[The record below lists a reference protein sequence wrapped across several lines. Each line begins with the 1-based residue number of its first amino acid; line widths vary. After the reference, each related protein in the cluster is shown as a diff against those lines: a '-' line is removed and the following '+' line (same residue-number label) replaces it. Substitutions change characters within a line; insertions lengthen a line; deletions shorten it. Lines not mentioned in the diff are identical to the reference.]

1 MKEWSK
7 SLMMNKSYSDSVS
20 IVSTGPPVRTQWRY
34 LGSDLGSGSASVSA
48 KDYVTLERYK
58 RNLGRPFRSTRA
70 NATAISCVILTTLLF
85 FVGALFL
92 ALYLIKPTGRY
103 TYFRT
108 NTNMPKYVRVAV
120 FVATANC
127 FFGLNYIITRKTR
140 VGTKS

>member
-1 MKEWSK
+1 
-7 SLMMNKSYSDSVS
+7 MMNKSYTDSVS
-20 IVSTGPPVRTQWRY
+20 IVSTGLPVRTQWRY
-34 LGSDLGSGSASVSA
+34 LGPDLGSGSASVSA

-108 NTNMPKYVRVAV
+108 NTKYVIVAV
-120 FVATANC
+120 SVATANC
-127 FFGLNYIITRKTR
+127 FFRAKLHHYQKN
-140 VGTKS
+140 